1 MSALGQKRTLKRL
14 HPMSALPP
22 KADIVQQNG
31 HVGFVPKADLTPSR
45 SVWSGRSECWLLGF
59 LEQRKQDRHNFFRGD
74 PAVQLFLGQDKL
86 LSTKRTDW
94 DHHPSA
100 RLELIDQGSWDQIG
114 RRRDG
119 STRLSNAVLPIW
131 VATCSVCTLIAA
143 INCRLCSSKY
153 SALMNAST
161 ESHQP

>member
-1 MSALGQKRTLKRL
+1 
-14 HPMSALPP
+14 
-22 KADIVQQNG
+22 
-31 HVGFVPKADLTPSR
+31 
-45 SVWSGRSECWLLGF
+45 LLGF

-131 VATCSVCTLIAA
+131 VATCSVCALIAA

-153 SALMNAST
+153 STLMSASHSRDFFGRAAADNNNNLPHLWRRFLQHSKFECLT
-161 ESHQP
+161 SASGH